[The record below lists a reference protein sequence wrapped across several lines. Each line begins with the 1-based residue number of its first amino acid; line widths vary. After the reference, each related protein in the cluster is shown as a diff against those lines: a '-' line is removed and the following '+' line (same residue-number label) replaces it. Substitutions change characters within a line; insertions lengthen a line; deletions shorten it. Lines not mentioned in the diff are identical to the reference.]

1 MPYPSVGM
9 DSFLRYSMPIR
20 LRFLSRFQRVNTNIV
35 NGIRNI
41 LNLHYSELKRNYVG
55 FTLAELLIVLLII
68 GEIATFS
75 IPKIIMAQRKG
86 ASNTAAH
93 EAAGMVATAYQLYLQ
108 NSSSATSSTTPGALT
123 QYMNYVSVPTSGTLD
138 DVVTQNSV
146 YTCNSGVT
154 CLKLHSGGTL
164 FYNTSN
170 FSGTNTTNFIQFYLD
185 PDGVRGSSGSADGS
199 SKSLA
204 IVLYYNGRVTTWGNM
219 AANSVNSSGTYSSG
233 SYDPSWFQW

>member
-1 MPYPSVGM
+1 MCYSISLRLHAFA
-9 DSFLRYSMPIR
+9 SFQPIY
-20 LRFLSRFQRVNTNIV
+20 TNIV
-35 NGIRNI
+35 RGIQNGFNFRG
-41 LNLHYSELKRNYVG
+41 LKLKRSYVG
-55 FTLAELLIVLLII
+55 FTLAELLICLLIL
-68 GEIATFS
+68 GEIATFT

-93 EAAGMVATAYQLYLQ
+93 EVAGMVATAYQLYLR
-108 NSSSATSSTTPGALT
+108 NSSSASSNTTAGALT

-138 DVVTQNSV
+138 DVVTLNSV

-164 FYNTSN
+164 FYDASN

-185 PDGVRGSSGSADGS
+185 PDGIRGGSGTADGS

-219 AANSVNSSGTYSSG
+219 AANSVNSAGTYSSG